1 MRFIPKF
8 VFTISINL
16 IEPLKN
22 KKMKKTALI
31 ICFLCFTFIVSA
43 QNIVDANTS
52 VIDNYFKRQENIG
65 VKLDEKKPI
74 QNNVESSVVVVQ
86 IGDYNTSEIT
96 TSSDNKKQ
104 VLIQDGNKNNYEYN
118 SYYSTVETDMKISQE
133 GNNNDIQIFGQ
144 NNLTKNMKITQKAN
158 NQTIIIKNYQ

>member
-1 MRFIPKF
+1 
-8 VFTISINL
+8 
-16 IEPLKN
+16 
-22 KKMKKTALI
+22 MKKTALI